1 MFPRMC
7 SNDNKCPVGLTGYLV
22 LGGSYMKV
30 INLSTYPPR
39 QCGIA
44 SFSRDLYDSLAKQG
58 QKMQIVAVTDEPVA
72 QEYPEEV
79 IFDIKQEN
87 YAEYV
92 ELADYINSS
101 NTGLCIIQ
109 HEYGIYGGPD
119 GEYLLAMTEQL
130 KKPYV
135 LVAHTVLT
143 EPSANQHRV
152 FFKLLSGA
160 AGVVGMSRRSIKL
173 MAQIYAVPDSKL
185 HFIHHGV
192 PDFPLLN
199 RDELKQSYD
208 WKHCQVI
215 TTFGLIGPGKGLE
228 NGIKAIALLKDKYP
242 NILYLIA
249 GQTHPVLQRREG
261 NVYYES
267 LYALAEALGVSQQ
280 VFFDKRYLPLDE
292 LARYLNL
299 TDIYMTPYPNRQ
311 QAVSGTLAYALGCGL
326 AIVATPYEYA
336 LEMLQEGQ
344 SGLIAEGT
352 SAPCLARALDLIL
365 SSPEL
370 KQRLEQAAWQL
381 GRQMRW
387 SSVAQ
392 QYILLARNLMQEPD
406 ELQL

>member
-1 MFPRMC
+1 M
-7 SNDNKCPVGLTGYLV
+7 NI
-22 LGGSYMKV
+22 

-44 SFSRDLYDSLAKQG
+44 SFSRDLFDALANQG
-58 QKMQIVAVTDEPVA
+58 QKLRIVALTDEGAAP
-72 QEYPEEV
+72 EYPEEV
-79 IFDIKQEN
+79 ILDIKQEN
-87 YAEYV
+87 YAEYT
-92 ELADYINSS
+92 ELADYINGSE
-101 NTGLCIIQ
+101 TGLCIIQ
-109 HEYGIYGGPD
+109 HEYGIYGGAD
-119 GEYLLAMTEQL
+119 GEYLLGLTERL
-130 KKPYV
+130 EKPYV

-152 FFKLLSGA
+152 FSELLKGA
-160 AGVVGMSRRSIKL
+160 AGVVGMSRRSIRL
-173 MAQIYAVPDSKL
+173 MAKLYAVPEGKL

-192 PDFPLLN
+192 PDFPLMN
-199 RDELKQSYD
+199 RYELKQGHG
-208 WKHCQVI
+208 WEGRQVI

-242 NILYLIA
+242 DILYLIA

-261 NVYYES
+261 NVYYDG
-267 LYALAEALGVSQQ
+267 LHALAEQLGVSQQ
-280 VFFDKRYLPLDE
+280 VVFDQRYLPLDD

-344 SGLIAEGT
+344 CGLISEGA
-352 SAPCLARALDLIL
+352 SAQCLAQSLDMIL
-365 SSPEL
+365 SDQGL
-370 KQRLEQAAWQL
+370 KERLEQAAWQL

-392 QYILLARNLMQEPD
+392 QYILLTRDLMQEPAQMG
-406 ELQL
+406 L